1 MCQPT
6 PAPKLYPDLLLPE
19 QVSEPPLPHD
29 FNLTL
34 SSEAGISIAPLSS
47 APERAARRAPT
58 SNLADSLP
66 LPAPPD
72 DSFKSA
78 RSAGS
83 AAGFAPIPAHPQG
96 VLAACPFD
104 AMQPEKVVG
113 GGLDGWDAGSSVAV
127 LKERRN
133 SRGSRGSRG
142 SWSLRRSRSSEAHS
156 HSCLPL
162 FQPPPSPT
170 RPSLG
175 QGPSAVG
182 PPSPTSAAAVVP
194 VAAATT
200 SALAT
205 AAPCSACLSKRLARQ
220 PLCTPAAPWPPFAT
234 AAGR

>member
-1 MCQPT
+1 M
-6 PAPKLYPDLLLPE
+6 
-19 QVSEPPLPHD
+19 SEPPLPHD

-66 LPAPPD
+66 LPTPPD
-72 DSFKSA
+72 DQFKSG

-96 VLAACPFD
+96 GLAACPFD

-133 SRGSRGSRG
+133 SRGSRG

-182 PPSPTSAAAVVP
+182 PPSPTSAAAAVP

>member
-1 MCQPT
+1 MNTPT
-6 PAPKLYPDLLLPE
+6 LRQRLTGLLATVAVLGIVIGLPAAFLAIGCVDTSADHTASA
-19 QVSEPPLPHD
+19 VS
-29 FNLTL
+29 
-34 SSEAGISIAPLSS
+34 ASS
-47 APERAARRAPT
+47 ARF
-58 SNLADSLP
+58 LDS
-66 LPAPPD
+66 A
-72 DSFKSA
+72 
-78 RSAGS
+78 
-83 AAGFAPIPAHPQG
+83 

-104 AMQPEKVVG
+104 AMQPEKPVG

-133 SRGSRGSRG
+133 SRGSRG

-175 QGPSAVG
+175 QGPSADG